1 MLIKAEEEDIRAKD
15 IIRMRVAI
23 FVFYSMVHAIN
34 SRF

>member
-1 MLIKAEEEDIRAKD
+1 MLIKAEEEDTRAKV
-15 IIRMRVAI
+15 IIRVGVAI